1 MNRKLLIAELYV
13 LSILGKNHKK
23 DSLIK
28 RSGLFKSYGGGTGIP
43 IGFLRILN

>member
-28 RSGLFKSYGGGTGIP
+28 RSGLFKSYGGGVLASQLDS
-43 IGFLRILN
+43 FVS